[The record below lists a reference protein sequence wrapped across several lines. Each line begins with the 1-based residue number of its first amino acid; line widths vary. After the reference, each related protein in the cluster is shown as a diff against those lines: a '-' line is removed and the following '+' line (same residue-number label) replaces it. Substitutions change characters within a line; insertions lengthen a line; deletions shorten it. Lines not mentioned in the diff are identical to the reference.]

1 MDVRDLVQAK
11 ARAARDAARALALC
25 PTKIKNDA
33 LVQMAHGLV
42 EKAGSLLEAN
52 RADVEGAQGGGATRA
67 SLDRLTLTESR
78 LEEMAQGL
86 REIAALPDPVGT
98 VVEVWGRPNGIEI
111 SRVRVPLGVVGFI
124 YESRPNVTADAAG
137 LCVKSGNAVILRG
150 GSEAI
155 DSNTMIAAVLAKAVE
170 KAGGPADAIQFIETT
185 DREAVAA
192 LLELGGLVDLI
203 IPRGGEEFV
212 RWVAER
218 SRIPVLKH
226 DKGLVHV
233 FVDASADP
241 AMAAQIVVNAKAQ
254 RPGVC
259 NALETLLVHRE
270 IAPRLLPALAARLA
284 EAGVEGRGRRPGQCV
299 HAARGRLAVRHGRRD
314 GDLDLARPRAR
325 PRRRPRADDD
335 EVRRGR
341 RRTGEGVGS
350 ACSRRRT
357 RLGSHGGLRRV
368 VQPDPLRTPP
378 SRRRGARGPRPR
390 PDPLRAGRPP
400 PAQVACVLGPGG
412 GSLRDGRAGG
422 GGTPEVRGLRPRAA
436 PRGAVVH
443 GRHARG
449 APHPARGPVP
459 PRGLGDVSRPP
470 DVARAAADRPP
481 RPDRRRAPGGER
493 LRPRER
499 RGAEGGARDRRR
511 TADRAR
517 DVPPDLGLRPEA
529 PCARGAVRGLP
540 AARVG
545 HRVHPGEAA
554 VSDRRGVTRLTA
566 ERKVRRAARAAL
578 DKRATDLI
586 VLDVQG
592 LSSVTDYFLVCN
604 GKSTTH
610 METIT
615 DAIRD
620 ELKREGVRPLHAEG
634 VPASGWILLDYGDV
648 LVHVF
653 LEETRAYYALERLWG
668 DAPAVSLDGS

>member
-52 RADVEGAQGGGATRA
+52 RADVERARGRGATRA
-67 SLDRLTLTESR
+67 FLDRLTLTESR

-98 VVEVWGRPNGIEI
+98 VVEVWRRPNGIEI

-218 SRIPVLKH
+218 SSIPVLKH

-284 EAGVEGRGRRPGQCV
+284 EAGVEVRGCPRTRALVPSTRP
-299 HAARGRLAVRHGRRD
+299 ATDADWDTEYLDLILAVLVVDDLDAAITHIHRHGTGLAEAIVTNDLGHARRFT
-314 GDLDLARPRAR
+314 R
-325 PRRRPRADDD
+325 
-335 EVRRGR
+335 EVDAAA
-341 RRTGEGVGS
+341 VLVNAS
-350 ACSRRRT
+350 T
-357 RLGSHGGLRRV
+357 RLVDGSQFGMGAEMGISTSRV
-368 VQPDPLRTPP
+368 
-378 SRRRGARGPRPR
+378 
-390 PDPLRAGRPP
+390 
-400 PAQVACVLGPGG
+400 
-412 GSLRDGRAGG
+412 
-422 GGTPEVRGLRPRAA
+422 
-436 PRGAVVH
+436 H
-443 GRHARG
+443 
-449 APHPARGPVP
+449 ARGPV
-459 PRGLGDVSRPP
+459 
-470 DVARAAADRPP
+470 
-481 RPDRRRAPGGER
+481 
-493 LRPRER
+493 
-499 RGAEGGARDRRR
+499 
-511 TADRAR
+511 
-517 DVPPDLGLRPEA
+517 
-529 PCARGAVRGLP
+529 
-540 AARVG
+540 
-545 HRVHPGEAA
+545 
-554 VSDRRGVTRLTA
+554 
-566 ERKVRRAARAAL
+566 
-578 DKRATDLI
+578 
-586 VLDVQG
+586 
-592 LSSVTDYFLVCN
+592 
-604 GKSTTH
+604 
-610 METIT
+610 
-615 DAIRD
+615 
-620 ELKREGVRPLHAEG
+620 GVRELTTTKF
-634 VPASGWILLDYGDV
+634 VVVGDGQV
-648 LVHVF
+648 R
-653 LEETRAYYALERLWG
+653 E
-668 DAPAVSLDGS
+668 